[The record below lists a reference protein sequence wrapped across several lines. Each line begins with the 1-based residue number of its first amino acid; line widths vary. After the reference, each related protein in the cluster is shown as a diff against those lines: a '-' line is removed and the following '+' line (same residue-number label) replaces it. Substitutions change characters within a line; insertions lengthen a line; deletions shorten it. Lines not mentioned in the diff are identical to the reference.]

1 MTSRSMF
8 VIVAALAA
16 MISASPAQAAGVK
29 QVAEISI
36 PGNPAT
42 DIGIMAIDQTT
53 GLGYLADKT
62 NKSVVVFDTK
72 TDTFVA
78 RIPGFIGRVKD
89 GDASGPNG
97 VVVVKGGAEVWVS
110 DGDSTIKV
118 IDAKTNRIVGTIATG
133 GKKRANGMA
142 LAEDAGVVIV
152 ANSNEDVSFLSLVST
167 APDRKILAKIPI
179 PESAENLERS
189 AYHAPSGM
197 FYTVIPV
204 SRADAA
210 KGLMAQIDVKTG
222 QRVKLHEL
230 PCHPHSL
237 SVVSDT
243 TIFLGCSTAHGPSRK
258 PGGDMAIFD
267 IASGKVESVLAGYGG
282 NGGSTVNRKLG
293 QYYHSTSGGMLMV
306 VDTKTK
312 QGLQRIKTSNGARS
326 AAVSLATN
334 RVYVATT
341 AKELACRGCIVVY
354 GPE

>member
-1 MTSRSMF
+1 MKSHPTF
-8 VIVAALAA
+8 VFVGVLAA
-16 MISASPAQAAGVK
+16 MIAMHPAQAAGLK

-36 PGNPAT
+36 PGDPAT

-62 NKSVVVFDTK
+62 NSSVVVFDTK
-72 TDTFVA
+72 SDKFVT
-78 RIPGFIGRVKD
+78 RIAGFVGRVKD

-97 VVVVKGGAEVWVS
+97 VVVVKGGGEVWVS

-142 LAEDAGVVIV
+142 VAEDAGVVIV
-152 ANSNEDVSFLSLVST
+152 ANSNEETSFLSLVSS
-167 APDRKILAKIPI
+167 APDHKILAKIPI

-204 SRADAA
+204 SRDDAT

-222 QRVKLHEL
+222 RRVKLHEL
-230 PCHPHSL
+230 GCHPHSL

-243 TIFLGCSTAHGPSRK
+243 TMFLGCSSVHGPSPK

-267 IASGKVESVLAGYGG
+267 IPSGKVETTLTGYGG
-282 NGGSTVNRKLG
+282 NGGSTVNRNLG
-293 QYYHSTSGGMLMV
+293 HYYHSTSGGILMV
-306 VDTKTK
+306 VDSKTK
-312 QGLQRIKTSNGARS
+312 QGLQQIKTSNGARS
-326 AAVSLATN
+326 AAVSLANN